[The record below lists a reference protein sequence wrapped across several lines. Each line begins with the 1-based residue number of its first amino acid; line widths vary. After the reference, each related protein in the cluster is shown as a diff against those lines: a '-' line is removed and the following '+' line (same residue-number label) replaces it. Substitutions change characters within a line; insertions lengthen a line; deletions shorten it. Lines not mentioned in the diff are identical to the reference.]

1 MNVWRNCACA
11 RCRTRGLMG
20 PAVLIALGVLFF
32 AAQYSRYSFG
42 DLWPILLI
50 VIGAVKVAEALAS
63 SEGHVGP

>member
-1 MNVWRNCACA
+1 MTAWRNCACS

-20 PAVLIALGVLFF
+20 PAILIALGVLFF
-32 AAQYSRYSFG
+32 AGEYTSYSFG

-50 VIGAVKVAEALAS
+50 VVGAVKVAEALAS